1 MVKLAK
7 DSVPDE
13 HVYSG
18 YGIGFH
24 SRSEFSLLDGS
35 VGKNTNFGVDMS
47 SSVQIDDK
55 KKRYF
60 RSWYRSN
67 PKIRWHYAICRNSI
81 FN

>member
-7 DSVPDE
+7 DSVPDKY
-13 HVYSG
+13 VYSG

-24 SRSEFSLLDGS
+24 SRSEFLLLDGS

-67 PKIRWHYAICRNSI
+67 PKIRWHYAICGSSI